1 MQKIPLNVAS
11 FYVNNWRRV
20 TILVEKDG
28 SYQVGV
34 PSADRENCDL
44 IGFYTATSRTLAV
57 RMNTDNRLP
66 SPYLTHIGVLDHVVG
81 AMLEFAPMTLETFK
95 GYGSSPDPRP
105 TGPWTEGLDD
115 DDEEAEEETEETV
128 ETTEP
133 ADEPDIA
140 SDPNLR
146 VVPEI
151 HGRDRHCNMELR
163 TALPSLHGEE
173 LEAAVA
179 KLPDVFLELYP
190 KRYVR
195 VKFDPS
201 KAPGSYPELVFK
213 FATCPS
219 EERIRVRMLEREPF
233 RRAFCKLVTQIC
245 EHLHAG
251 FDRKAKYLC
260 IALRDDVYG
269 EGNKEEGNK

>member
-1 MQKIPLNVAS
+1 MA
-11 FYVNNWRRV
+11 
-20 TILVEKDG
+20 E
-28 SYQVGV
+28 
-34 PSADRENCDL
+34 
-44 IGFYTATSRTLAV
+44 TA
-57 RMNTDNRLP
+57 
-66 SPYLTHIGVLDHVVG
+66 
-81 AMLEFAPMTLETFK
+81 
-95 GYGSSPDPRP
+95 
-105 TGPWTEGLDD
+105 
-115 DDEEAEEETEETV
+115 
-128 ETTEP
+128 EP

-146 VVPEI
+146 VIPDI
-151 HGRDRHCNMELR
+151 YGQDKHCNMELR

-251 FDRKAKYLC
+251 FERKAKYLC
-260 IALRDDVYG
+260 VALRDDVYG
-269 EGNKEEGNK
+269 EGNK

>member
-1 MQKIPLNVAS
+1 MTLLE
-11 FYVNNWRRV
+11 
-20 TILVEKDG
+20 IL
-28 SYQVGV
+28 
-34 PSADRENCDL
+34 L
-44 IGFYTATSRTLAV
+44 IGIGLSMDAFAVAICKGLAMPDKV
-57 RMNTDNRLP
+57 DRKGALLIALYFGVFQAVMPALGWLLGSQFARYVTQMAPWIAFVL
-66 SPYLTHIGVLDHVVG
+66 LAWIG
-81 AMLEFAPMTLETFK
+81 
-95 GYGSSPDPRP
+95 GSMIRESLSK
-105 TGPWTEGLDD
+105 EEKEEA
-115 DDEEAEEETEETV
+115 DEEMAD
-128 ETTEP
+128 TTEP

-146 VVPEI
+146 VIPDI
-151 HGRDRHCNMELR
+151 YGQDKHCNMELR

-201 KAPGSYPELVFK
+201 KAPGSYPELIFK

-251 FDRKAKYLC
+251 FERKAKYLC
-260 IALRDDVYG
+260 VALRDDVYG
-269 EGNKEEGNK
+269 EGNK